1 MNDEKLIENEEK
13 EISTVDLN
21 KSLAESTIKIVE
33 QIVGETDTENIK
45 DLTNIFN
52 LNQQKKNIIR
62 LTQLNDLMDKV
73 NEEALNRFESDRSEI
88 TNKELLDFMK
98 VVQNNIDV
106 SQRNITEAST
116 RPMIQI
122 NQQNNFDMNIS
133 DESKT
138 KILDTVNA
146 ILQMS
151 SVNTA
156 ESNIIDADIIEEET
170 EEEN

>member
-21 KSLAESTIKIVE
+21 KSLTESTIKIVE
-33 QIVGETDTENIK
+33 QIVEETNTENIK

-52 LNQQKKNIIR
+52 LNQQKKNIVR

-98 VVQNNIDV
+98 IVQNNIDV
-106 SQRNITEAST
+106 SQRNITEASA

-151 SVNTA
+151 SVNTS
-156 ESNIIDADIIEEET
+156 ESNIIDADIIEEDD
-170 EEEN
+170 EEN